1 LTRKSLFVYT
11 VLAKHYNVIFL
22 IFSFG
27 YKQKLTA
34 APPSLYSTL
43 SLKGNA
49 TNSTTPIVT
58 TTSNYLSSS
67 VLTTTTPSST
77 YPPTVPTNP
86 TITSTTTTTTT
97 ADSYTDDTSRAAE
110 LEPEITLTTQGPWED
125 SSVSTTEQQIF
136 QESQTYGE
144 QPINEHADEQSTNNE
159 RVDGLQ
165 PQYTTEL
172 PTLIQMHNQQQLDQQ
187 QYERLQENDQAQQ
200 EMQRR
205 NNAYAFESL
214 EKAFATS
221 VPHKIR
227 TTKDLEQ
234 SKDSAATATV
244 GDQLPWSWA
253 KDIMLQKPVLKKSSQ
268 EVV

>member
-1 LTRKSLFVYT
+1 MTKKIIFGYIII
-11 VLAKHYNVIFL
+11 AKYYKTTFS

-34 APPSLYSTL
+34 APPSLYSTV
-43 SLKGNA
+43 SLKENA
-49 TNSTTPIVT
+49 TASTTPIVT
-58 TTSNYLSSS
+58 TTSTYFSPS
-67 VLTTTTPSST
+67 VLTSTTTNPT
-77 YPPTVPTNP
+77 YPPTIPTNP
-86 TITSTTTTTTT
+86 TIVSTTKTTTT
-97 ADSYTDDTSRAAE
+97 ADSYTDDNSRASDFE
-110 LEPEITLTTQGPWED
+110 SETILTTQSPAED
-125 SSVSTTEQQIF
+125 SSVSTTEQQTF

-144 QPINEHADEQSTNNE
+144 QPISERADEQSTNDD

-165 PQYTTEL
+165 SQYTTEL
-172 PTLIQMHNQQQLDQQ
+172 PTLIQMHNQQQLEQQ
-187 QYERLQENDQAQQ
+187 QHERLQENDQAQQ

-227 TTKDLEQ
+227 STKDLEQ

-244 GDQLPWSWA
+244 SDQLPWSWA
-253 KDIMLQKPVLKKSSQ
+253 KDIMLQKPVLKKSSR